1 MYGKRF
7 EDLFIWQEA
16 RALVNDIYNYL
27 KDCKDYGFKDQFQR
41 AGISI
46 MNNIAEGYDRNSSKE
61 LVLFFKYA
69 KGSCGE
75 VQSMTYLAEDLNYLT
90 SEKAHLLRS
99 RCKKISSGIISFKR
113 YLLEKTRSKIVQGFI
128 V

>member
-16 RALVNDIYNYL
+16 RALVNDVYNYL
-27 KDCKDYGFKDQFQR
+27 KDCKDYGFKDQIQR

-61 LVLFFKYA
+61 LVIFLKYA

-75 VQSMTYLAEDLNYLT
+75 VQSMTYLAEDLNYMT
-90 SEKAHLLRS
+90 SEKADLIRT
-99 RCKKISSGIISFKR
+99 RCKKISSGIISFRR
-113 YLLEKTRSKIVQGFI
+113 YLLTKNKK
-128 V
+128 